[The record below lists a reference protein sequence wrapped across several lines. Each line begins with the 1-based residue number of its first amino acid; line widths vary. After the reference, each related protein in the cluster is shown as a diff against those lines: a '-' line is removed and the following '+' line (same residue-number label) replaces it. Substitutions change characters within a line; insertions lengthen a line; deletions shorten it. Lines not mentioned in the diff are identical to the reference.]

1 MKSVPQFKA
10 LYSPMFT
17 IEDIVAET
25 RISTATL
32 RMWVTRG
39 IISLSSSYTP
49 GSTAG
54 RGTKALYSPFDAMQ
68 FLFIAQAAKQNINVK
83 TMAES
88 CLSEALEVAL
98 DRLSEMDA
106 GVLHGDDRNPTNSKV
121 SYMRYVFIYERGGT
135 FGCTQEWGLWT
146 KQGVSL
152 WTTFDALDFAARVYA
167 MYRRKQGSSPA

>member
-1 MKSVPQFKA
+1 MKPTPQFKS

-25 RISTATL
+25 RIPAATL
-32 RMWVTRG
+32 RMWVTRK

-54 RGTKALYSPFDAMQ
+54 RGTKAMYSPYDAMQ
-68 FLFIAQAAKQNINVK
+68 FLFIAQSSKQNINVK
-83 TMAES
+83 SMSES

-106 GVLHGDDRNPTNSKV
+106 GVIHGDARNPTIPKV
-121 SYMRYVFIYERGGT
+121 AYMRYVFIYEHKDALT
-135 FGCTQEWGLWT
+135 CTQNWGEW
-146 KQGVSL
+146 KEQGVTL

-167 MYRRKQGSSPA
+167 MYKRKQDST